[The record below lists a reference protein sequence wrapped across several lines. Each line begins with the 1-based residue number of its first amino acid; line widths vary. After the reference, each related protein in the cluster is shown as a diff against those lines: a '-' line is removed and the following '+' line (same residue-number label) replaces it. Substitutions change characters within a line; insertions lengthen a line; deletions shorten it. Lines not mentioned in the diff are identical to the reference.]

1 MSAIFAINPLNGRKL
16 KVGGA
21 TYNRL
26 VADGTIVEAPE
37 SKDDLVDDETKDSQD
52 TKRLIELSSLQA
64 TKLYKNI
71 SSGKLEIPANID
83 DDESLSNYLQQSLML
98 GLLQEKDELIKKMG
112 QPKKVKKGKKVS
124 KVKFERPPSSSDSES
139 SE

>member
-1 MSAIFAINPLNGRKL
+1 MSAMFAINPLNGRKL

-26 VADGTIVEAPE
+26 VADGTIVEASE
-37 SKDDLVDDETKDSQD
+37 SKDDLVDNETKESDD
-52 TKRLIELSSLQA
+52 TRRLIELSSLQA

-71 SSGKLEIPANID
+71 KSGKLAIPENVD

-98 GLLQEKDELIKKMG
+98 GLLQEKDTLIKRMG
-112 QPKKVKKGKKVS
+112 EKKAKKGKKVS
-124 KVKFERPPSSSDSES
+124 KVKFVRPSSSDSES

>member
-1 MSAIFAINPLNGRKL
+1 MFTTNPTNGRKL

-21 TYNRL
+21 TYNKL
-26 VADGTIVEAPE
+26 VAAGTIVVAPE
-37 SKDDLVDDETKDSQD
+37 PRAVNQDDVVDDDENKESND

-64 TKLYKNI
+64 TKLYRNI

-83 DDESLSNYLQQSLML
+83 TDEELSNYLQQSLML

-112 QPKKVKKGKKVS
+112 QPKSKAKKGKAK
-124 KVKFERPPSSSDSES
+124 KVKFVSSSDSES

>member
-26 VADGTIVEAPE
+26 VADGTIVEGDSGRAQNQ
-37 SKDDLVDDETKDSQD
+37 DDLVDNETKESDD
-52 TKRLIELSSLQA
+52 TRRLIELSSLQA

-71 SSGKLEIPANID
+71 KSGKLAIPDNVD

-98 GLLQEKDELIKKMG
+98 GLLQEKDSLIKRMG
-112 QPKKVKKGKKVS
+112 QPKIKAKKGKKV
-124 KVKFERPPSSSDSES
+124 KFVSSSDSES